1 MKTFEDF
8 LNEDELNEDKD
19 FILNDFPIGAEVTM
33 ADEVWIVVKPGN
45 RGGKVIMAPFNRQA
59 KDRYISM
66 GIDFDLHWLNG
77 AVTKIEKK

>member
-1 MKTFEDF
+1 MKSFKEV
-8 LNEDELNEDKD
+8 LNEAKD
-19 FILNDFPIGAEVTM
+19 YILNDFPIGAEVSM

-45 RGGKVIMAPFNRQA
+45 RGGKVIMAPFNKQA

-66 GIDFDLHWLNG
+66 GIDFDLNWLKG

>member
-1 MKTFEDF
+1 MKSFKEV
-8 LNEDELNEDKD
+8 LNEAKD
-19 FILNDFPIGAEVTM
+19 YILNDFPIGAEVSM

-45 RGGKVIMAPFNRQA
+45 RGGKVIMAPFNKQA

-66 GIDFDLHWLNG
+66 AIDFDLNWLNG

>member
-1 MKTFEDF
+1 
-8 LNEDELNEDKD
+8 
-19 FILNDFPIGAEVTM
+19 M

-45 RGGKVIMAPFNRQA
+45 RGCKVIMAPFNKQA

-66 GIDFDLHWLNG
+66 AIDFDLNWLNG